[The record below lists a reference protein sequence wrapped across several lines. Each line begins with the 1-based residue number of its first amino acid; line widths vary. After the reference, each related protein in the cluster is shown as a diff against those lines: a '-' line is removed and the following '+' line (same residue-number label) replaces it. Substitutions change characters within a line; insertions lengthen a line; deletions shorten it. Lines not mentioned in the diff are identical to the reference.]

1 MRFISIMAILLVISA
16 VSPGFAAPL
25 QESSSFSSGSVMAGA
40 YVSFSLN
47 SDLQGLPMYMAG
59 PDMSGELLITSISLI
74 GTPLFS
80 YLSSSDIGN
89 VTLKEKGSSF
99 VLEGTGGE
107 LEIHDNPSG
116 IIIFNA
122 YREGTLEIEVDKDIN
137 PKIENNTV
145 ILEHQGTIGRVF
157 LTSGALNIS
166 SNRISL
172 SLQNG
177 SRMIF
182 RAFSYM
188 NYSDDE
194 AAIMSSILSGK
205 LAGEFYINRD
215 GELVRDDYSAYGA
228 MDSRTSMVSDEKIGI
243 STNGSAEGRIIL
255 VHIPDSMLKAGT
267 VIIDGKEA
275 VSAPSLSQILHYSGG
290 PNAYFV
296 QHEGNYS
303 SVLVYLSGPGEHT
316 LSIRE
321 SPNFG
326 LSAGDYLTMSIGAS
340 IVVLAALLLFRKT
353 ED

>member
-1 MRFISIMAILLVISA
+1 MRFVSIMAILLVIST
-16 VSPGFAAPL
+16 VSSAFAAPL
-25 QESSSFSSGSVMAGA
+25 QNSSFSSGPVTAGR

-59 PDMSGELLITSISLI
+59 PNMSGEKLIDSFSLM

-80 YLSSSDIGN
+80 YISSSNIGN
-89 VTLKEKGSSF
+89 VTIKQKGSSF

-107 LEIHDNPSG
+107 LAIHDNPSG
-116 IIIFNA
+116 IIIFDA
-122 YREGTLEIEVDKDIN
+122 YREGSLEISVDKDLDL
-137 PKIENNTV
+137 KVENNTV
-145 ILEHQGTIGRVF
+145 ILNRQGEIGRVF

-166 SNRISL
+166 SNRISV
-172 SLQNG
+172 SLQSG

-205 LAGEFYINRD
+205 VAGEFYINRD

-228 MDSRTSMVSDEKIGI
+228 MEARTSMVSDDKIGI
-243 STNGSAEGRIIL
+243 SATGGAEGGIIL
-255 VHIPDSMLKAGT
+255 VHIPDSLLKAGT

-275 VSAPSLSQILHYSGG
+275 ATAPSLSQILHYSGG
-290 PNAYFV
+290 PNAYFIL
-296 QHEGNYS
+296 HEGNYT
-303 SVLVYLSGPGEHT
+303 SVLIYLSGPGEHT
-316 LSIRE
+316 VSIRE

-326 LSAGDYLTMSIGAS
+326 LSAGDYLTISIGAS
-340 IVVLAALLLFRKT
+340 IVVLAALLLFRKN
-353 ED
+353 D